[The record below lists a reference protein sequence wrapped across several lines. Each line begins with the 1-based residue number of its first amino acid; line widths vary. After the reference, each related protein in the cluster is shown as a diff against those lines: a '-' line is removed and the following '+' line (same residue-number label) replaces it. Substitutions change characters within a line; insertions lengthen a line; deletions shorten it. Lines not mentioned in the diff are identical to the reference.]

1 MTHFLQTFHR
11 IALWVITYNERNLES
26 DIDTNVDIDVGSDVA
41 IKMKYTHKRVILIS

>member
-11 IALWVITYNERNLES
+11 IALWVITYNERN
-26 DIDTNVDIDVGSDVA
+26 IDTNVDIDVGSDVA